1 GPLPRRL
8 PRIAHPHRRDRHHQ
22 DLAPVEAQRDPHPP
36 RMAGHLPHRHHL
48 RHQARHRPARRP
60 RTARLLARRGPVR
73 DRRPRCPRRQRLD
86 RGCHQRAH
94 RRPLAKPPAHAHR
107 HQPHDPRDPHRP
119 RRPDRLAHRRRHHR
133 RPVHRSRPQEGQHQV
148 THDDYEPERSA
159 PPQDLSAEMSVLG
172 SMLLSRDAIADVT
185 EIIKNP
191 GDFYRPAHQTIFQ
204 AIRARYLDGAPV
216 DPIVINDDLAKSG
229 DLTRVGGIGY
239 VHALVQHVP
248 SAANGGYYAEIV
260 RAKAVLRNLQSAC
273 TRTLHEIAH
282 GTGETGELLD
292 DLRAEVDGIVDDTN
306 CGDQDTLIGADG
318 EDFLEELENLQKHGP
333 ARGVKTGFTD
343 FDSLTN
349 GLQPGQ
355 LIVIAARPAIGK
367 STLGVDIVR
376 HATIVEDLPAVFFS
390 LEMSRTELKMKIA
403 SAQARIGMHHLQSQN
418 GMTDDDWVRLAK
430 VWPMINAAP
439 LDIVDDPG
447 LTLTKIRSRCRRIA
461 RKRELRLVVVDYL
474 QLMEGELSGRSEN
487 RQQE

>member
-1 GPLPRRL
+1 
-8 PRIAHPHRRDRHHQ
+8 
-22 DLAPVEAQRDPHPP
+22 
-36 RMAGHLPHRHHL
+36 M
-48 RHQARHRPARRP
+48 
-60 RTARLLARRGPVR
+60 
-73 DRRPRCPRRQRLD
+73 
-86 RGCHQRAH
+86 
-94 RRPLAKPPAHAHR
+94 
-107 HQPHDPRDPHRP
+107 
-119 RRPDRLAHRRRHHR
+119 
-133 RPVHRSRPQEGQHQV
+133 
-148 THDDYEPERSA
+148 THDDYEPEQSV
-159 PPQDLSAEMSVLG
+159 PPQDIPAEMSVLG

-191 GDFYRPAHQTIFQ
+191 ADFYRPAHQTIFR
-204 AIRARYLDGAPV
+204 AIGARYLDGAPV
-216 DPIVINDDLAKSG
+216 DPIVINDDLTKSG
-229 DLTRVGGIGY
+229 DITRVGGIGY
-239 VHALVQHVP
+239 VHSLVQHVP
-248 SAANGGYYAEIV
+248 TVANAGYYAEIV
-260 RAKAVLRNLQSAC
+260 RAKAMLRNLQSAC

-282 GTGETGELLD
+282 GAGETGELLD
-292 DLRAEVDGIVDDTN
+292 DLRAEVDGIVDDTSR
-306 CGDQDTLIGADG
+306 GDQDTLVGADG

-376 HATIVEDLPAVFFS
+376 HAAIVEGLPAVFFS

-403 SAQARIGMHHLQSQN
+403 SAQAKVALHHLQSQN

-430 VWPMINAAP
+430 VWPMINDAP

-447 LTLTKIRSRCRRIA
+447 LTLTKIRSHCRRIA
-461 RKRELRLVVVDYL
+461 RKRELRLVVIDYL

-487 RQQE
+487 RQQEVAKISRSLKKLAAELQVPVIAMSQLNRGAEQRTDKKPLLSDLRESGAIEQDANMVILLHREDAYDRESPRAGEADFIVAKNRGGPTATITTAFQGHYSRFVDMAQT